1 MGRADRQPGTR
12 AASTSKRPRWRWTQ
26 SWALLGTVCG
36 LLPLAWASSV
46 CCDQITV
53 QAPATVPTTP
63 RPVVLKA
70 ARLLD
75 VRTGKLQ
82 SDQAILIEGER
93 IKAVGPAV
101 TLQAQAGAA
110 ARVIDLGNVT
120 MLPGLI
126 DTHTHLTYG
135 LNIGH
140 PESLAMSVPREA
152 LQGARHA
159 RQTLL
164 AGFTS
169 VRNLGARGYSDVA
182 LRDAIDAGDVI
193 GPRMVVSGPAIGST
207 GGHMDCGMLSPE
219 FAFRAEGVADGKDAV
234 MRKTR
239 EVIKYGADVV
249 KVAVTGGVLSKGTSV
264 GNGQYSD
271 EELVALVQEAHRL
284 GRKVAAHA
292 HGAEGLKQALR
303 AQVDSIEHGS
313 LIDEQG
319 IKLLKQRGAYLV
331 PTLYAAEWLIENA
344 TPQMA
349 QPDMIQKAREMLPIA
364 RQNLGRA
371 LQAGVKVAFGTDSS
385 VYPHGLNAREFAV
398 MVKLGFS
405 PLQAIQAAT
414 ISAADL
420 LGWNDRVGQLQPSY
434 YADVI
439 AVAGDPLTDVT
450 VLENVAFV
458 MKGGQVV
465 KDEHP

>member
-1 MGRADRQPGTR
+1 M
-12 AASTSKRPRWRWTQ
+12 
-26 SWALLGTVCG
+26 
-36 LLPLAWASSV
+36 
-46 CCDQITV
+46 
-53 QAPATVPTTP
+53 
-63 RPVVLKA
+63 VLKA

-93 IKAVGPAV
+93 IKAVGPAA

-219 FAFRAEGVADGKDAV
+219 FAFQAEGVADGKDAV

>member
-1 MGRADRQPGTR
+1 M
-12 AASTSKRPRWRWTQ
+12 
-26 SWALLGTVCG
+26 
-36 LLPLAWASSV
+36 
-46 CCDQITV
+46 
-53 QAPATVPTTP
+53 
-63 RPVVLKA
+63 VLKA

-93 IKAVGPAV
+93 IKAVGPAA

-364 RQNLGRA
+364 RHNLSRA

>member
-1 MGRADRQPGTR
+1 M
-12 AASTSKRPRWRWTQ
+12 
-26 SWALLGTVCG
+26 
-36 LLPLAWASSV
+36 
-46 CCDQITV
+46 
-53 QAPATVPTTP
+53 TP

-75 VRTGKLQ
+75 VRTGRLQ
-82 SDQAILIEGER
+82 SDQAILIEGEH

>member
-1 MGRADRQPGTR
+1 M
-12 AASTSKRPRWRWTQ
+12 
-26 SWALLGTVCG
+26 
-36 LLPLAWASSV
+36 
-46 CCDQITV
+46 
-53 QAPATVPTTP
+53 
-63 RPVVLKA
+63 VLKA

-93 IKAVGPAV
+93 IKSVGPAA

-207 GGHMDCGMLSPE
+207 GGHMDCGMLGPE

>member
-1 MGRADRQPGTR
+1 
-12 AASTSKRPRWRWTQ
+12 
-26 SWALLGTVCG
+26 
-36 LLPLAWASSV
+36 
-46 CCDQITV
+46 
-53 QAPATVPTTP
+53 
-63 RPVVLKA
+63 
-70 ARLLD
+70 
-75 VRTGKLQ
+75 
-82 SDQAILIEGER
+82 
-93 IKAVGPAV
+93 
-101 TLQAQAGAA
+101 
-110 ARVIDLGNVT
+110 
-120 MLPGLI
+120 
-126 DTHTHLTYG
+126 
-135 LNIGH
+135 
-140 PESLAMSVPREA
+140 
-152 LQGARHA
+152 
-159 RQTLL
+159 
-164 AGFTS
+164 
-169 VRNLGARGYSDVA
+169 VA

>member
-1 MGRADRQPGTR
+1 M
-12 AASTSKRPRWRWTQ
+12 
-26 SWALLGTVCG
+26 
-36 LLPLAWASSV
+36 
-46 CCDQITV
+46 
-53 QAPATVPTTP
+53 
-63 RPVVLKA
+63 VLKA

-93 IKAVGPAV
+93 IKAVGPAA

-364 RQNLGRA
+364 RQNLSRA

>member
-1 MGRADRQPGTR
+1 M
-12 AASTSKRPRWRWTQ
+12 
-26 SWALLGTVCG
+26 
-36 LLPLAWASSV
+36 
-46 CCDQITV
+46 
-53 QAPATVPTTP
+53 
-63 RPVVLKA
+63 
-70 ARLLD
+70 
-75 VRTGKLQ
+75 
-82 SDQAILIEGER
+82 
-93 IKAVGPAV
+93 
-101 TLQAQAGAA
+101 
-110 ARVIDLGNVT
+110 
-120 MLPGLI
+120 
-126 DTHTHLTYG
+126 
-135 LNIGH
+135 
-140 PESLAMSVPREA
+140 
-152 LQGARHA
+152 
-159 RQTLL
+159 
-164 AGFTS
+164 
-169 VRNLGARGYSDVA
+169 
-182 LRDAIDAGDVI
+182 
-193 GPRMVVSGPAIGST
+193 
-207 GGHMDCGMLSPE
+207 
-219 FAFRAEGVADGKDAV
+219 
-234 MRKTR
+234 
-239 EVIKYGADVV
+239 
-249 KVAVTGGVLSKGTSV
+249 
-264 GNGQYSD
+264 
-271 EELVALVQEAHRL
+271 
-284 GRKVAAHA
+284 
-292 HGAEGLKQALR
+292 
-303 AQVDSIEHGS
+303 
-313 LIDEQG
+313 
-319 IKLLKQRGAYLV
+319 

>member
-1 MGRADRQPGTR
+1 M
-12 AASTSKRPRWRWTQ
+12 
-26 SWALLGTVCG
+26 
-36 LLPLAWASSV
+36 
-46 CCDQITV
+46 
-53 QAPATVPTTP
+53 
-63 RPVVLKA
+63 VLKA

-93 IKAVGPAV
+93 IKAVGPAA

>member
-1 MGRADRQPGTR
+1 M
-12 AASTSKRPRWRWTQ
+12 
-26 SWALLGTVCG
+26 
-36 LLPLAWASSV
+36 
-46 CCDQITV
+46 
-53 QAPATVPTTP
+53 
-63 RPVVLKA
+63 VLKA

-82 SDQAILIEGER
+82 SDQAILIEGEH
-93 IKAVGPAV
+93 IKAVGPAT